1 MSNSAAE
8 ELERLRAKL
17 ASIQSELKVATD
29 SLSAA
34 TAGMVAMTL
43 ENSNLK
49 GTVADLQRSLEADE
63 VEIDED
69 KHALATKVCISHAY
83 EG

>member
-8 ELERLRAKL
+8 ELEGLRAKL

-29 SLSAA
+29 SLAAA
-34 TAGMVAMTL
+34 TADMEAMTL
-43 ENSNLK
+43 ENSDLK
-49 GTVADLQRSLEADE
+49 GKVADLQRSTGADE

-69 KHALATKVCISHAY
+69 KNALATKVCVAHAY
-83 EG
+83 G